1 MQCEKVERFG
11 NILKVVDTPGLFENR
26 TSQLEN
32 KDVIEE
38 IKKAFIHLS
47 PGPHTI
53 ILVLSGTSRY
63 SDQDRETANIFTTL
77 LGKAMESFLL
87 VVFTGGDD
95 IKCQG
100 TNIDK
105 LVRTSEQED
114 LKHCYSVVKDVI
126 FCLTIGLLVRTPKNR
141 LKN

>member
-47 PGPHTI
+47 PGPHAI